1 MNSSPA
7 SIDDDTTIKAN
18 TSMASYNDRVYHYD
32 TSAMFQPQ
40 PPPRIAGQGSPYR
53 QPSPSNSP
61 TQPMPDQPD
70 YSMQSSHY
78 SIFSNANGSQGSL
91 QNPASA
97 MYQLDDQSS
106 VDLIGE
112 FQPPADLM
120 YNISE
125 YELTASLES
134 LPTQAQAQSQA
145 SPLVGSHFT
154 HPLLVNHAGAD
165 FLGVGSPQDDLPFT
179 PTLNEFDL
187 QTVQGQ
193 MGQSQSQNLGTVAN
207 QNLGQAPSPRFDQ
220 SPFVGSPQM
229 AAQPQ
234 GPHPPPSMGTFT
246 TQQRPVHTTPPSQR
260 ISKKASH
267 SRLNVLSTK
276 KNLVVSTAPS
286 SAPLSTESS
295 PGFGVSPLCHK
306 YRGLDIQP
314 PQPSAASSA
323 ASSYEGPVQLP
334 PEHVVTN
341 QNLAFN
347 MGIHNDPSYQH
358 QQPQSLVPPN
368 MAPNSVFRH
377 GSDSSQSSATSI
389 YDQPQ
394 PPVGYPLAPGAMTP
408 PSTSTPPR
416 RKYSTLS
423 EVSALKVKSLSR
435 KQQESVGMMIPG
447 SAPSSLPPSVPVPP
461 APPGGN
467 PAPVATPAPAPIS
480 LAGPPQL
487 MMHRNVSSSSVGSAN
502 SSSSELGNSVNQAVA
517 DGTKPKKHTRRRLL
531 PRSKNGCWICRIKH
545 LKCDEI
551 RPECSSCLRFGI
563 ECDYSE
569 TKPDY
574 VADKNLRREKLLA
587 ISLMRKSKGA
597 AKPKKKKPAS
607 PGLSPMLAYDTGE
620 SPDYFSASLVNFP
633 DA

>member
-18 TSMASYNDRVYHYD
+18 TLMASYNDRVYHYD
-32 TSAMFQPQ
+32 TLAMFQPQ
-40 PPPRIAGQGSPYR
+40 PPPRIAGQGLPYR
-53 QPSPSNSP
+53 QPSPLNSP

-70 YSMQSSHY
+70 YSMQLSHY
-78 SIFSNANGSQGSL
+78 LIFSNANGSQGSL
-91 QNPASA
+91 QNPALA
-97 MYQLDDQSS
+97 MYQLDDQLL

-145 SPLVGSHFT
+145 LPLVGLHFT

-220 SPFVGSPQM
+220 LPFVGSPQM

-234 GPHPPPSMGTFT
+234 GPHPPPLMGTFT

-260 ISKKASH
+260 ILKKASH

-276 KNLVVSTAPS
+276 KNLVVLTAPLL
-286 SAPLSTESS
+286 APLSTELS

-314 PQPSAASSA
+314 PQPLAALLA
-323 ASSYEGPVQLP
+323 ALLYEGPVQLP

-347 MGIHNDPSYQH
+347 MGIHNDPLYQH
-358 QQPQSLVPPN
+358 QQPQLLVPPN
-368 MAPNSVFRH
+368 MAPNLVFRH
-377 GSDSSQSSATSI
+377 GLDLSQLLATSI

-408 PSTSTPPR
+408 PLTLTPPR
-416 RKYSTLS
+416 RKYLTLL
-423 EVSALKVKSLSR
+423 EVLALKVKLLSR
-435 KQQESVGMMIPG
+435 KQQELVGMMIPG
-447 SAPSSLPPSVPVPP
+447 LAPSLLPPLVPVPP

-487 MMHRNVSSSSVGSAN
+487 MMHRNVLLLLVGLAN
-502 SSSSELGNSVNQAVA
+502 SSLLELGNLVNQAVA

-531 PRSKNGCWICRIKH
+531 PRLKNGCWICRIKH

-551 RPECSSCLRFGI
+551 RPECLLCPRFGI
-563 ECDYSE
+563 ECDYLE

-574 VADKNLRREKLLA
+574 VVDKNLRREKLLA
-587 ISLMRKSKGA
+587 ISLMRKLKGA
-597 AKPKKKKPAS
+597 AKPKKKKPAL

-620 SPDYFSASLVNFP
+620 LPDYFSALLVNFP